1 MSARSTERNLS
12 SADATLARL
21 QSLRQKSVARLFL
34 VIALVFLALWL
45 ARDFLAPIGWASV
58 IAIAT
63 WPLYTRFASRF
74 RHRKRLAPLLFTLMV
89 GIILLFPIFLTINEI
104 NPDRDTIAQWFRSLH
119 ENGLAVPPWLADIP
133 FASEAATRWWQNN
146 LGDPNSLSSW
156 VGNIDPAKVLSWI
169 PTLGGQ
175 FLYQLLFWFV
185 MLTALFLLFQGGAGL
200 SDQILEAIA
209 CLGSQAIG

>member
-1 MSARSTERNLS
+1 MSARSTGRKLS
-12 SADATLARL
+12 GDDDSFSRL
-21 QSLRQKSVARLFL
+21 QSLRQKRVARLVL

-104 NPDRDTIAQWFRSLH
+104 TQDRDTIAQWFRSLH
-119 ENGLAVPPWLADIP
+119 ENGLAVPPWLADFP
-133 FASEAATRWWQNN
+133 LVCAEVTR
-146 LGDPNSLSSW
+146 
-156 VGNIDPAKVLSWI
+156 
-169 PTLGGQ
+169 
-175 FLYQLLFWFV
+175 
-185 MLTALFLLFQGGAGL
+185 
-200 SDQILEAIA
+200 
-209 CLGSQAIG
+209 

>member
-1 MSARSTERNLS
+1 MSARSTGRKLS

-21 QSLRQKSVARLFL
+21 QSLRQKRVARLFL

-104 NPDRDTIAQWFRSLH
+104 TQDRDTIAQWFRSLH
-119 ENGLAVPPWLADIP
+119 ENGIAVSPWLGDFPLVCA
-133 FASEAATRWWQNN
+133 EVTR
-146 LGDPNSLSSW
+146 
-156 VGNIDPAKVLSWI
+156 
-169 PTLGGQ
+169 
-175 FLYQLLFWFV
+175 
-185 MLTALFLLFQGGAGL
+185 
-200 SDQILEAIA
+200 
-209 CLGSQAIG
+209 